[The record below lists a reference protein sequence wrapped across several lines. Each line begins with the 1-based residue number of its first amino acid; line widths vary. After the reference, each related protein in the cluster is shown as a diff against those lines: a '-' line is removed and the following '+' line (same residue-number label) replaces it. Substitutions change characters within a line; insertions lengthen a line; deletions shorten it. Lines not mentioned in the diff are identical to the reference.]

1 MKNKRPHILIAPSE
15 TEYLGEVALRLSE
28 NYADAIVLAGGV
40 PIIAPLTENRSIYDE
55 LLDCADGLML
65 TGGADVDPALYRD
78 ALSLSPDEL
87 AEGEQLVKE
96 PTPGRDAADLYLL
109 AGAEKRGLPVLGICH
124 GLQIMNIAHG
134 GTLYHDI
141 PAQAAGTSGASTIIH
156 NEHMDGRLTHEI
168 DVVPGTRLASI
179 LLGGQVTTSGAVAA
193 MSNPAVTDDSI
204 AAGDATATCDTPAT
218 RDAEH
223 ASHDAAVSDAEH
235 AGNGTSDKLQVTI
248 NSLHHQAIRDLAPCY
263 VCTATAP
270 DGVIEAIEQPGDPF
284 VLGVQWHPEYHA
296 DKEPMSLIFQAFVQ
310 AALG

>member
-40 PIIAPLTENRSIYDE
+40 PIIAPLTEDRSIYDE

-78 ALSLSPDEL
+78 ALSLSPAEL
-87 AEGEQLVKE
+87 AEGERLVKE

-134 GTLYHDI
+134 GTLCHDI
-141 PAQAAGTSGASTIIH
+141 PAQAAGAPGASTIIH
-156 NEHMDGRLTHEI
+156 NEHMDGHLSHEI
-168 DVVPGTRLASI
+168 NVVPGTRLASI

-204 AAGDATATCDTPAT
+204 AAGDATATCDTPET

-223 ASHDAAVSDAEH
+223 AIHDAAVSDAEH

-296 DKEPMSLIFQAFVQ
+296 DTEPMSLIFQAFVQ

>member
-1 MKNKRPHILIAPSE
+1 MKNKRPHILIAHSE

-96 PTPGRDAADLYLL
+96 PTLGRDAADLYLL